1 VGDLRAA
8 LKCFVAISVID
19 SVNLASID
27 LNLLVA
33 FEALLAERNVSRAA
47 QRMGL
52 AQPSMSHALTRLRAL
67 FGDELFVRTPKEM
80 RPTPRALELAAPIAD
95 ALEQVRCAL
104 EPTCAFDPAT
114 SDRRF
119 RLAASHYVDFVLGLL
134 LAPILMR
141 GAPHACFEVLQKDE
155 TDVIDLLDAGVIDL
169 AVGRFASAPK
179 RLRMAPL
186 YDEHWVCLA
195 RQGHPGLG
203 NELTL
208 DRFCELPHLVVGPDT
223 DPFPMVDEALRN
235 QRRSRRISQVIY
247 NYAAVPYLL
256 EVTEL
261 VAVVGHRV
269 AERFAASS
277 MVAAYEL
284 PFAVPSWRISLL
296 WSRRTDS
303 DPAML
308 WLRRL
313 LHDVTAPLR

>member
-1 VGDLRAA
+1 LGNPRAD
-8 LKCFVAISVID
+8 LKCFVAISVIG

-33 FEALLAERNVSRAA
+33 FEALLVERNVSRAA
-47 QRMGL
+47 QRVGL

-95 ALEQVRCAL
+95 ALEQVRRAL
-104 EPTCAFDPAT
+104 EPTSAFDPLT

-119 RLAASHYVDFVLGLL
+119 RLAGSHYVDFVLGLL
-134 LAPILMR
+134 LVPVLMR
-141 GAPHACFEVLQKDE
+141 AAPHASFEVLQKDE
-155 TDVIDLLDAGVIDL
+155 TEVVELLDTGYIDL

-179 RLRMAPL
+179 RLRTAPL

-195 RQGHPGLG
+195 RPGHPGLG

-208 DRFCELPHLVVGPDT
+208 DRFCELPHLVVGRDT
-223 DPFPMVDEALRN
+223 DPVHMVDEVLRN
-235 QRRSRRISQVIY
+235 QRRSRCISQVIY

-256 EVTEL
+256 EVTDL
-261 VAVVGHRV
+261 LAVVGHRI

-277 MVAAYEL
+277 MVVSYEL
-284 PFAVPSWRISLL
+284 PLAVPSWRISLL

-303 DPAML
+303 DPATA
-308 WLRRL
+308 WLRQL
-313 LHDVTAPLR
+313 LHEAAAQLK